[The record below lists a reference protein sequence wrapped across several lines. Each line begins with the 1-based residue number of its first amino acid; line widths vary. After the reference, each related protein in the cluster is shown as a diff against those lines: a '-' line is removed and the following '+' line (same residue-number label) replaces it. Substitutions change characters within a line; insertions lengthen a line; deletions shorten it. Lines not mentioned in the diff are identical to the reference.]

1 VFLDT
6 LSSEARQLLTRLA
19 REPQVRSF
27 YLAGGSAAA
36 LHLGHRISVDL
47 DFFTEQDDYQ
57 AELLIQRLQ
66 AVGLL
71 EIQQQSRGTLN
82 ARLAGVRISFFVY
95 PYPLLAEMMELDGI
109 RVAGLLDIALMKL
122 ATISQRGAKRDFVD
136 LYFIC
141 HSGYTLDDL
150 LRRVAEKYPT
160 VSYPSYHLLRAL
172 VYFADAE
179 ADESPSMLVS
189 WDWTEIKR
197 FFEDEVRRL
206 MQEL

>member
-1 VFLDT
+1 M
-6 LSSEARQLLTRLA
+6 
-19 REPQVRSF
+19 RSF

-66 AVGLL
+66 AVGHL